1 MGRDEREQPL
11 YQLDD
16 AIENALIISEGE
28 LTPEIEAMI
37 EERDDKARWLENAT
51 KKLMNEHAKVFAT
64 KIERDRL
71 NELLKERE
79 ALIER
84 LKTTIAK
91 LLGDGQKADLGF
103 AKLSWRASESVAITD
118 TAINSLPDEFVV
130 ASFAP
135 DKKAI
140 KEALK
145 SGVELIGCELVKKS
159 NLQIK

>member
-1 MGRDEREQPL
+1 MVRDEREQPL
-11 YQLDD
+11 YQLDE

-37 EERDDKARWLENAT
+37 EERDDRARWLENAT
-51 KKLMNEHAKVFAT
+51 KKLMNERSKALST
-64 KIERDRL
+64 KAERDRL
-71 NELLKERE
+71 IGLLKERE
-79 ALIER
+79 TLIER
-84 LKTTIAK
+84 LEVTIAK

-130 ASFAP
+130 ASFSP

-145 SGVELIGCELVKKS
+145 SGIELIGCELVKKN